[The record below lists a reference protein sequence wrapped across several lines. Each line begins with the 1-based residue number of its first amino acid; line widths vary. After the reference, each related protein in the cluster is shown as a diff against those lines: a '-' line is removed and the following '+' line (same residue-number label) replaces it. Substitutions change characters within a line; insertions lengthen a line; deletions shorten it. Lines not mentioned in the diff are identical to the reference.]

1 MLDSSFQPLARRA
14 LALFVLLPMLGA
26 CRATSASAAPEPG
39 HAQCPVCKCEG
50 DLACVD
56 VKIEADTPHT
66 TVDGKTVYFCSE
78 DCCCTFEKDPRA
90 YSR

>member
-1 MLDSSFQPLARRA
+1 MTDMHDHPFRGAA
-14 LALFVLLPMLGA
+14 LALLAVLPILGA
-26 CRATSASAAPEPG
+26 CRATSANASPLPG

-78 DCCCTFEKDPRA
+78 SCCCAFEKDPQA